1 LTVVPFRRRPVAV
14 DWSGLEGAFTFAS
27 DEASHYFDMTTGE
40 VHLVQSRL
48 MVGEGDDGP
57 WEADVEGRCAAGE
70 WVHVE
75 PLPSSV
81 EFQWMADFIES
92 VDAGELADQLRRALG
107 GKRPFARFKSV
118 LARHPDVDTRF
129 HAYRD
134 DRVWEAMRAWIEDH
148 GIQPRTSE
156 LAKVTYDRG
165 MCSLLP
171 PGPGELTRSKWEAP
185 FIPDGILWSLER
197 EGILDLSG
205 TWGDPDIGD
214 PIEVDVIRV
223 RGRGV
228 SADLTFYNRGI
239 TLFRTDS
246 EETRRIHRFC
256 CTLANT
262 PPSG

>member
-1 LTVVPFRRRPVAV
+1 LTVVPFQSRPVAV
-14 DWSGLEGAFTFAS
+14 DWTGLEGAFTFGS
-27 DEASHYFDMTTGE
+27 EEASHYFDVKTGE
-40 VHLVQSRL
+40 VHLIQSRL
-48 MVGEGDDGP
+48 MVGEEGGGP
-57 WEADVEGRCAAGE
+57 SEEEVDARCAAGE
-70 WVHVE
+70 WIAVE

-81 EFQWMADFIES
+81 EYEWMADFIES
-92 VDAGELADQLRRALG
+92 VQAPELAGDLRRALS
-107 GKRPFARFKSV
+107 GKRPFAGFKDV
-118 LARHPDVDTRF
+118 LARHSAERARF

-148 GIQPRTSE
+148 GIRPRTSE

-185 FIPDGILWSLER
+185 FIPDGNLWSLER

-223 RGRGV
+223 RGRGI
-228 SADLTFYNRGI
+228 SADLIFYNRGI